1 MRRISTYT
9 NGNSLWLLFNIV
21 GTVMIY
27 FWGLPQKQFTNGI
40 LSIGILGSDEE
51 VAEADKAKQRHSALP
66 PAICWTPIA
75 DLREHPDNGS
85 YLVWVKGMGARNA

>member
-51 VAEADKAKQRHSALP
+51 VAEADKAKQRHTPKSLDELSFIVVGVVLQLISAIAQSRYLQATWLP
-66 PAICWTPIA
+66 
-75 DLREHPDNGS
+75 E
-85 YLVWVKGMGARNA
+85 